1 MIGTK
6 SHCGLSAR
14 PSVGQRTSTRSETAD
29 RLSRRL
35 SRLLSSARVY
45 TNYELTHDLDAGLVV
60 YSWLS
65 RGRRVR
71 LQWAMI
77 FHSPSV
83 HLGDVVGGI
92 RAARAR
98 GAAPSVHRQKAR

>member
-1 MIGTK
+1 VG
-6 SHCGLSAR
+6 CQRAPQSAIV
-14 PSVGQRTSTRSETAD
+14 P
-29 RLSRRL
+29 RLDPK
-35 SRLLSSARVY
+35 LLTDSLDDSLDYSPARAY
-45 TNYELTHDLDAGLVV
+45 TPTIYELTHDLDAGLVV